1 MGKKSVLIFV
11 QNAVG
16 GAERISALIGNQ
28 LMAEGNHVV
37 FCLVGQHNGKS
48 ILDFID
54 KSAETI
60 TISNESFISQI
71 WGMYKAILHVKP
83 DVVFSSVININDKV
97 LLLKHLF
104 RRKKF
109 IIRCDT
115 NVTAYSDK
123 QRTLVSKIYPLADC
137 VIAQTEEMKDGL
149 VNITKLDSKKVI
161 VLHNPVDKKN
171 ISRLVSEESPY
182 HSEKKHVVAVG
193 RFDPA
198 KGYELLIDSFVDL
211 SKRRDDIELYIV
223 GDYKPDGSIYKY
235 IMREANNNGIED
247 RVQCVG
253 YQPNPYK
260 YLVNADCF
268 VLSSRWEGLPNVL
281 IESLYLGTPAAAVK
295 CVPVVERIVDD
306 GINGYL
312 VDKGDAIG
320 LSKAIEKAITLGR
333 VKSNYHPSEIG
344 DFIALF
350 NE

>member
-60 TISNESFISQI
+60 SISNEGFISEI

-83 DVVFSSVININDKV
+83 DVVFSSVININDKI
-97 LLLKHLF
+97 LLLKYLF

-123 QRTLVSKIYPLADC
+123 QRTLVSKLYPIADC

-161 VLHNPVDKKN
+161 VLHNPVDKNN
-171 ISRLVSEESPY
+171 ISRLVSEGNPFTTER
-182 HSEKKHVVAVG
+182 KHIVAVG
-193 RFDPA
+193 RFAPP
-198 KGYELLIDSFVDL
+198 KGYETLIDSFTEL
-211 SKRRDDIELYIV
+211 AKKREDVELCIV
-223 GDYKPDGSIYKY
+223 GDYKPDNTIYKY
-235 IMREANNNGIED
+235 VIEVAERNGISS
-247 RVQCVG
+247 RVNCVG
-253 YQPNPYK
+253 YQSNPYK

-295 CVPVVERIVDD
+295 CVPVVERIVE
-306 GINGYL
+306 NGVNGVL
-312 VDKGDAIG
+312 VEVGDVNG
-320 LSKAIEKAITLGR
+320 LANAMEKAMKFGR
-333 VKSNYHPSEIG
+333 IKSSYKPSEIA
-344 DFIALF
+344 DFVELF
-350 NE
+350 M